1 MKKSFNKMTDPDIRY
16 DILGIGNAITDILA
30 RVDFAFL
37 EKQGLTPGSM
47 TLIDAERANAL
58 QAALTPEQVMGGG
71 SVANS
76 CVVAAQFGAR
86 VAYLGK
92 VARDEAGVKFGQDL
106 HSNGV
111 AFPSEPLNAQLFDN
125 LPTARCIVM
134 ITPDGQRT
142 MATYL
147 GACTCF
153 TPDDVLPDVI
163 AASSIVYLEG
173 YLFDPP
179 HAQEA
184 FRRAAA
190 IAHKSGRQVALSLS
204 DPFCVGRHRAA
215 FLDLV
220 KGHVDILFANE
231 DEICALYE
239 TESFDTAARHT
250 AQDTTFAA
258 LTRSGLGSV
267 VVHEGTFTKVDP
279 VPTQVVDTTG
289 AGDAYAAGFM
299 AGLTAGRTLPECGR
313 LASVAAS
320 EIISHYGARPLSNL
334 WAEMGF

>member
-1 MKKSFNKMTDPDIRY
+1 MTGSEAKY

-30 RVDFAFL
+30 TVEPAFL
-37 EKQGLTPGSM
+37 LEQNLTPGSM
-47 TLIDAERANAL
+47 TLIDVARANS
-58 QAALTPEQVMGGG
+58 LTANLKVEQVMGGG
-71 SVANS
+71 SAANT

-92 VARDEAGVKFGQDL
+92 VAHDTAGQKFAQDL
-106 HSNGV
+106 RDNGV
-111 AFPSEPLNAQLFDN
+111 TFPSTPLDGHISEN
-125 LPTARCIVM
+125 LPTAQCVVM
-134 ITPDGQRT
+134 VTPDGQRT

-147 GACTCF
+147 GACTHF
-153 TPDDVLPDVI
+153 TPEDVLPDMI
-163 AASSIVYLEG
+163 AASRIVYLEG

-184 FRRAAA
+184 FRRAATL
-190 IAHKSGRQVALSLS
+190 AHQNGRQVALSLS
-204 DPFCVGRHRAA
+204 DPFCVGRHREA

-239 TESFDTAARHT
+239 TENFETAARHT
-250 AQDTTFAA
+250 LADTTFAA

-267 VVHEGTFTKVDP
+267 VIHDGQSTTVAP

-289 AGDAYAAGFM
+289 AGDAYAAGFL
-299 AGLTAGRTLPECGR
+299 AGLTSGRTLPECGR

-320 EIISHYGARPLSNL
+320 EIISHVGARPLANL
-334 WAEMGF
+334 WQEMGF